1 MIPRN
6 TEFPTDRVFSIQC
19 FGERMAD
26 GTYCDYGRLQL
37 YVSKDGTMRDARF
50 LTELGYRFTSP
61 SAFPFIINFAI
72 DNNGFINVKIVQT
85 CDNRVL

>member
-61 SAFPFIINFAI
+61 SAFPLSLTSPSITMDSSMWKSCRRAIIE
-72 DNNGFINVKIVQT
+72 
-85 CDNRVL
+85 